1 MEQLLAVIYIFVEQ
15 EGDEL
20 VVTNTGRLWFLLAD
34 HQHGDIGRQ
43 QSVTITITTIFP
55 SQICPAELLCG
66 QVTRIFPSQTSFY

>member
-1 MEQLLAVIYIFVEQ
+1 MKVVCGAVAALAVIYIFVEQ

-20 VVTNTGRLWFLLAD
+20 VVTNTGRLWFLLGD

-55 SQICPAELLCG
+55 SQHLLSNMSC
-66 QVTRIFPSQTSFY
+66 